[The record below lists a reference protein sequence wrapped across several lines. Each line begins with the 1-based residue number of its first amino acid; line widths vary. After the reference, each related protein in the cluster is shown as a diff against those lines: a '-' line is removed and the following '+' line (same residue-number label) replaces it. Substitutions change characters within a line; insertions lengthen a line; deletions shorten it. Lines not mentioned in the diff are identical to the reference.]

1 MIDLQDV
8 IIVTPSLHSLK
19 LLNTKKV
26 PSSSPVVG
34 SRLTE
39 AEIGLKYV
47 YATNRLPDLRT
58 FAENLGEKMTLSLVT
73 NTTESKEVRVHFGD
87 PRSIIQPLGIKH
99 INLEIL
105 FSWLPRYES
114 FIDELFSYF
123 HPKTLLVRVNSDS
136 SKNNFI
142 QVFCKVTTS
151 SAQYFLIFTTLS
163 PLFSHC
169 MYICYESVGPIG
181 YCNYD

>member
-73 NTTESKEVRVHFGD
+73 NTTESKD
-87 PRSIIQPLGIKH
+87 
-99 INLEIL
+99 L
-105 FSWLPRYES
+105 FSGRVRE
-114 FIDELFSYF
+114 IDRERDDL
-123 HPKTLLVRVNSDS
+123 
-136 SKNNFI
+136 
-142 QVFCKVTTS
+142 
-151 SAQYFLIFTTLS
+151 YFL
-163 PLFSHC
+163 
-169 MYICYESVGPIG
+169 
-181 YCNYD
+181 